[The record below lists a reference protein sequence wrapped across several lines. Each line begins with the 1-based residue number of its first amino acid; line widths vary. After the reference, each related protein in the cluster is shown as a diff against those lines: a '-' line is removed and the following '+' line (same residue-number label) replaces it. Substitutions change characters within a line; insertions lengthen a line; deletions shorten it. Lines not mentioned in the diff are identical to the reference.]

1 MNSGLTRGF
10 CTVTAAVWTAAM
22 LTAVAP
28 AFAAE
33 ELYQVQLT
41 ARDGRFYPE
50 VLEVPADRRF
60 RIVIRNDGPGP
71 EEFESNNP
79 HREKVLAAGA
89 TSFLIFPAL
98 KPGAYPFFGEFHP
111 ETARGRIVVK

>member
-10 CTVTAAVWTAAM
+10 RRISASIWLAAM
-22 LTAVAP
+22 LSAASHSSM
-28 AFAAE
+28 AE
-33 ELYQVQLT
+33 ELHQVQLT

-50 VLEVPADRRF
+50 VLEVPANRRF
-60 RIVIRNDGPGP
+60 RIVIKNEGPGP

-89 TSFLIFPAL
+89 TSFLIYPAL
-98 KPGAYPFFGEFHP
+98 KPGVYPFYGEFHP
-111 ETARGRIVVK
+111 ETAKGRIVAK